1 MNSVRKV
8 LYLDI
13 NKLPKRSSEQHSEKN
28 IFYSFLV
35 GLKHQIST
43 KKKKKKN
50 GTASFDVNSISST
63 KTKIN
68 VRCQVHKKLKM
79 RFSQTLK
86 F

>member
-35 GLKHQIST
+35 GLKHQISS
-43 KKKKKKN
+43 KKKKN

-79 RFSQTLK
+79 RFYQTLK